1 MNIKKQDVTKLL
13 FNKFVTSY
21 FKLYYKFFLKN
32 LGNKVNNLGEIIS
45 KSLFF
50 MPPSKIKAI
59 KYINPPIATR
69 INTIKQVTSL
79 PPPIIFTILSIG
91 ILKIKIPKAINAAES
106 EGITAN
112 LNMRIFIL
120 KILFNLLWFIITGT
134 KNAKKLAKIAPNIFI
149 SLIATKK

>member
-50 MPPSKIKAI
+50 MPPSKL
-59 KYINPPIATR
+59 
-69 INTIKQVTSL
+69 KQL
-79 PPPIIFTILSIG
+79 NIL
-91 ILKIKIPKAINAAES
+91 ILQ
-106 EGITAN
+106 
-112 LNMRIFIL
+112 
-120 KILFNLLWFIITGT
+120 
-134 KNAKKLAKIAPNIFI
+134 
-149 SLIATKK
+149 

>member
-106 EGITAN
+106 EGMGA
-112 LNMRIFIL
+112 F
-120 KILFNLLWFIITGT
+120 
-134 KNAKKLAKIAPNIFI
+134 
-149 SLIATKK
+149 

>member
-13 FNKFVTSY
+13 FNKFVTSC

-59 KYINPPIATR
+59 VP
-69 INTIKQVTSL
+69 
-79 PPPIIFTILSIG
+79 
-91 ILKIKIPKAINAAES
+91 
-106 EGITAN
+106 
-112 LNMRIFIL
+112 
-120 KILFNLLWFIITGT
+120 
-134 KNAKKLAKIAPNIFI
+134 
-149 SLIATKK
+149 

>member
-13 FNKFVTSY
+13 FNKFVTSC

-59 KYINPPIATR
+59 KKVKN
-69 INTIKQVTSL
+69 
-79 PPPIIFTILSIG
+79 F
-91 ILKIKIPKAINAAES
+91 
-106 EGITAN
+106 
-112 LNMRIFIL
+112 LNEVFFKNMQAL
-120 KILFNLLWFIITGT
+120 VKLMLLFL
-134 KNAKKLAKIAPNIFI
+134 
-149 SLIATKK
+149 